1 MQILYRYPIHSFIV
15 CLNETNKTNI
25 DNLIRGVVLTET
37 AQFDISKGSRL
48 KLLDTLAMKC
58 WYMYHFTFA
67 CSYKYSLT
75 TQSSDRKICNT
86 RTMNCLIFLIVHAI
100 KL

>member
-37 AQFDISKGSRL
+37 AQLVYLISL
-48 KLLDTLAMKC
+48 KA
-58 WYMYHFTFA
+58 
-67 CSYKYSLT
+67 
-75 TQSSDRKICNT
+75 
-86 RTMNCLIFLIVHAI
+86 VV
-100 KL
+100 